1 MNKGKAILILLA
13 LNLVLMLYFG
23 ITLGRK
29 IEANRTQTGSEVAAL
44 NNQILMMNES
54 IASRVND
61 ALNAQADRLEQADY
75 RIVDVNSETD
85 TARVDLNISVKEA
98 SAGSTLYMS
107 YYSSGQKEPQTAELS
122 LKEGLLYGA
131 EIGLSPGHNYYYDV
145 WEESGSGKRKLN
157 VNERSLPLYDDL
169 YTGRVQF
176 EGGGTALSDERLEA
190 DFAFTVRELD
200 WEAAQLEQAVIEV
213 QLNGRIIDEQDVT
226 GLLQPS
232 SASYGI
238 LEDKYRLMVA
248 SGQLEPS
255 VSLEE
260 FAEMQGH
267 QPETT
272 DPANGGDTRYTYK
285 HRIEF
290 GQDYSD
296 QKLDMDAAQG
306 LSLKLKLHFKDGFTL
321 EY

>member
-1 MNKGKAILILLA
+1 MNKGKAILVLLA

-29 IEANRTQTGSEVAAL
+29 IEANRIQTLSEVAGL
-44 NNQILMMNES
+44 NNQLLMMNDS
-54 IASRVND
+54 IASRVNE
-61 ALNAQADRLEQADY
+61 ALNAQADRIEQAEY
-75 RIVDVNSETD
+75 RIVDVDSEAD
-85 TARVDLNISVKEA
+85 TARVDLTVSLKEA
-98 SAGSTLYMS
+98 ASGSQIYLS
-107 YYSSGQKEPQTAELS
+107 YYSSEQKEPQTAELS

-157 VNERSLPLYDDL
+157 VNERPLPLYDDL

-176 EGGGTALSDERLEA
+176 EGGGTSSSDERLEA
-190 DFAFTVRELD
+190 NFAFTVRDLG
-200 WEAAQLEQAVIEV
+200 WEAAQLDQAVIEV
-213 QLNGRIIDEQDVT
+213 LLNGRMIDEQDIT
-226 GLLQPS
+226 GRLQVS
-232 SASYGI
+232 SAAYGM

-260 FAEMQGH
+260 FAEMQDYL
-267 QPETT
+267 PETT

-290 GQDYSD
+290 GQDYPD
-296 QKLDMDAAQG
+296 MKLDMDSARD
-306 LSLKLKLHFKDGFTL
+306 LSLKLKLIFKDGFIL